1 MFTKQELIRQRQS
14 IEQLKHQNSLSPQS
28 AEKLEQ
34 SIASSWQR
42 SVLSSIPKERL
53 AAPLLN
59 HNKKHN
65 TSLDK
70 ALNACSSELGHIA
83 AQSSMVIAVGDVG
96 STIIWTASSAQMQ
109 SAAEKVHFI
118 AGGQWA
124 EEVVGTNALA
134 LSLKTQQSSCV
145 FSNEHYMESIHDW
158 VCYAAPIIDPYSKQV
173 LGVVDLSTTWKKHN
187 SLGVLAAERC
197 ASIIQTALIDQQRQ
211 HLYIRAFST
220 PQIFFNGKSLVL
232 TPRQIEILAIL
243 VLCPNGSGTY
253 FVGEVASDYF
263 YVPGQPL
270 PHRRSVNWLAQTI
283 LRDDMSDALKN
294 STGSIGT
301 VSTITPHAVEIE
313 KLLGVQ
319 LNDPVL
325 VASDPDVEDAAAF
338 AMEKHL
344 EDFLV
349 KNWAQTELGKDYDIY
364 AEDGEPVGQQ
374 YPTDTGPM
382 DLLAV
387 KKDKSELLVVELK
400 RGKASDVV
408 VGQVLRYMGFV
419 KEDLAESHQAVRG
432 AIIALEDDLRIRRA
446 LAVTPSIQFFRYQIS
461 FKLVKT

>member
-1 MFTKQELIRQRQS
+1 MKNYFRVMLGAK
-14 IEQLKHQNSLSPQS
+14 S
-28 AEKLEQ
+28 A
-34 SIASSWQR
+34 
-42 SVLSSIPKERL
+42 
-53 AAPLLN
+53 
-59 HNKKHN
+59 
-65 TSLDK
+65 
-70 ALNACSSELGHIA
+70 
-83 AQSSMVIAVGDVG
+83 
-96 STIIWTASSAQMQ
+96 
-109 SAAEKVHFI
+109 
-118 AGGQWA
+118 
-124 EEVVGTNALA
+124 
-134 LSLKTQQSSCV
+134 
-145 FSNEHYMESIHDW
+145 
-158 VCYAAPIIDPYSKQV
+158 YAALCREQGFIGADYQIAQ
-173 LGVVDLSTTWKKHN
+173 DLSADLFDNWRDFNQKYRPIFLDAHPEKTMI
-187 SLGVLAAERC
+187 GAGLACGALWTV
-197 ASIIQTALIDQQRQ
+197 AKGIQKGDM
-211 HLYIRAFST
+211 
-220 PQIFFNGKSLVL
+220 
-232 TPRQIEILAIL
+232 

-349 KNWAQTELGKDYDIY
+349 RNWAQTELGKDYDIY

-419 KEDLAESHQAVRG
+419 KEDLAEPNQAVRG

-461 FKLVKT
+461 FKLLKG

>member
-1 MFTKQELIRQRQS
+1 MTNYFRVMLGAK
-14 IEQLKHQNSLSPQS
+14 S
-28 AEKLEQ
+28 A
-34 SIASSWQR
+34 
-42 SVLSSIPKERL
+42 
-53 AAPLLN
+53 
-59 HNKKHN
+59 
-65 TSLDK
+65 
-70 ALNACSSELGHIA
+70 
-83 AQSSMVIAVGDVG
+83 
-96 STIIWTASSAQMQ
+96 
-109 SAAEKVHFI
+109 
-118 AGGQWA
+118 
-124 EEVVGTNALA
+124 
-134 LSLKTQQSSCV
+134 
-145 FSNEHYMESIHDW
+145 
-158 VCYAAPIIDPYSKQV
+158 YAALCREQGFIGADYQIAQ
-173 LGVVDLSTTWKKHN
+173 DLSADLFDNWRDFNQKYRPIFLDAHPEKTMI
-187 SLGVLAAERC
+187 GAGLACGALWTV
-197 ASIIQTALIDQQRQ
+197 AKGIQKGDM
-211 HLYIRAFST
+211 
-220 PQIFFNGKSLVL
+220 
-232 TPRQIEILAIL
+232 

-461 FKLVKT
+461 FKLLKT

>member
-1 MFTKQELIRQRQS
+1 MKNYFRVMLGAK
-14 IEQLKHQNSLSPQS
+14 S
-28 AEKLEQ
+28 A
-34 SIASSWQR
+34 
-42 SVLSSIPKERL
+42 
-53 AAPLLN
+53 
-59 HNKKHN
+59 
-65 TSLDK
+65 
-70 ALNACSSELGHIA
+70 
-83 AQSSMVIAVGDVG
+83 
-96 STIIWTASSAQMQ
+96 
-109 SAAEKVHFI
+109 
-118 AGGQWA
+118 
-124 EEVVGTNALA
+124 
-134 LSLKTQQSSCV
+134 
-145 FSNEHYMESIHDW
+145 
-158 VCYAAPIIDPYSKQV
+158 YAALCREQGFIGADYQIAQ
-173 LGVVDLSTTWKKHN
+173 DLSADLFDNWRDFNQKYRPIFLDAHPEKTMI
-187 SLGVLAAERC
+187 GAGLACGALWTV
-197 ASIIQTALIDQQRQ
+197 AKGIQKGDI
-211 HLYIRAFST
+211 
-220 PQIFFNGKSLVL
+220 
-232 TPRQIEILAIL
+232 

-301 VSTITPHAVEIE
+301 VSTITSHAVEIE

-432 AIIALEDDLRIRRA
+432 VIIALEDDLRIRRA

-461 FKLVKT
+461 FKLLKG

>member
-1 MFTKQELIRQRQS
+1 MKNYFRVMLGAK
-14 IEQLKHQNSLSPQS
+14 S
-28 AEKLEQ
+28 A
-34 SIASSWQR
+34 
-42 SVLSSIPKERL
+42 
-53 AAPLLN
+53 
-59 HNKKHN
+59 
-65 TSLDK
+65 
-70 ALNACSSELGHIA
+70 
-83 AQSSMVIAVGDVG
+83 
-96 STIIWTASSAQMQ
+96 
-109 SAAEKVHFI
+109 
-118 AGGQWA
+118 
-124 EEVVGTNALA
+124 
-134 LSLKTQQSSCV
+134 
-145 FSNEHYMESIHDW
+145 
-158 VCYAAPIIDPYSKQV
+158 YAALCREQGFIGADYQIAQ
-173 LGVVDLSTTWKKHN
+173 DLSADLFDNWRDFNQKYRPIFLDAHPEKTMI
-187 SLGVLAAERC
+187 GAGLACGALWTV
-197 ASIIQTALIDQQRQ
+197 AKGIQKGDI
-211 HLYIRAFST
+211 
-220 PQIFFNGKSLVL
+220 
-232 TPRQIEILAIL
+232 

-432 AIIALEDDLRIRRA
+432 VIIALEDDLRIRRA

-461 FKLVKT
+461 FKLLKG

>member
-1 MFTKQELIRQRQS
+1 MKNYFRVMLGAK
-14 IEQLKHQNSLSPQS
+14 S
-28 AEKLEQ
+28 A
-34 SIASSWQR
+34 
-42 SVLSSIPKERL
+42 
-53 AAPLLN
+53 
-59 HNKKHN
+59 
-65 TSLDK
+65 
-70 ALNACSSELGHIA
+70 
-83 AQSSMVIAVGDVG
+83 
-96 STIIWTASSAQMQ
+96 
-109 SAAEKVHFI
+109 
-118 AGGQWA
+118 
-124 EEVVGTNALA
+124 
-134 LSLKTQQSSCV
+134 
-145 FSNEHYMESIHDW
+145 
-158 VCYAAPIIDPYSKQV
+158 YAALCREQGFIGADYQIAQ
-173 LGVVDLSTTWKKHN
+173 DLSADLFDNWRDFNQKYRPIFLDAHPEKTMI
-187 SLGVLAAERC
+187 GAGLACGALWTV
-197 ASIIQTALIDQQRQ
+197 AKGIQKGDM
-211 HLYIRAFST
+211 
-220 PQIFFNGKSLVL
+220 
-232 TPRQIEILAIL
+232 

-253 FVGEVASDYF
+253 FVGEVVSDYF

-446 LAVTPSIQFFRYQIS
+446 LAVTPNIQFFRYQIS
-461 FKLVKT
+461 FKLLKG

>member
-1 MFTKQELIRQRQS
+1 MKKYYRVMLGA
-14 IEQLKHQNSLSPQS
+14 KS
-28 AEKLEQ
+28 A
-34 SIASSWQR
+34 
-42 SVLSSIPKERL
+42 
-53 AAPLLN
+53 
-59 HNKKHN
+59 
-65 TSLDK
+65 
-70 ALNACSSELGHIA
+70 
-83 AQSSMVIAVGDVG
+83 
-96 STIIWTASSAQMQ
+96 
-109 SAAEKVHFI
+109 
-118 AGGQWA
+118 
-124 EEVVGTNALA
+124 
-134 LSLKTQQSSCV
+134 
-145 FSNEHYMESIHDW
+145 
-158 VCYAAPIIDPYSKQV
+158 YAALCREQGFIGADYQIAQ
-173 LGVVDLSTTWKKHN
+173 DLSADLSDNWRDFNQKYRPIFLVAHPEKTMI
-187 SLGVLAAERC
+187 GAGLAC
-197 ASIIQTALIDQQRQ
+197 GALWTVAKGLQKGDM
-211 HLYIRAFST
+211 
-220 PQIFFNGKSLVL
+220 
-232 TPRQIEILAIL
+232 

-319 LNDPVL
+319 INDPVL
-325 VASDPDVEDAAAF
+325 AASDPDVEDAAAF

-364 AEDGEPVGQQ
+364 TEEGEPVGQQ

-400 RGKASDVV
+400 RGKASDMV

-419 KEDLAESHQAVRG
+419 KEDLAEPHQAVRG

-446 LAVTPSIQFFRYQIS
+446 LAVTPSIEFFRYQIS
-461 FKLVKT
+461 FKLLKA

>member
-1 MFTKQELIRQRQS
+1 MKNYFRVMLGAK
-14 IEQLKHQNSLSPQS
+14 S
-28 AEKLEQ
+28 A
-34 SIASSWQR
+34 
-42 SVLSSIPKERL
+42 
-53 AAPLLN
+53 
-59 HNKKHN
+59 
-65 TSLDK
+65 
-70 ALNACSSELGHIA
+70 
-83 AQSSMVIAVGDVG
+83 
-96 STIIWTASSAQMQ
+96 
-109 SAAEKVHFI
+109 
-118 AGGQWA
+118 
-124 EEVVGTNALA
+124 
-134 LSLKTQQSSCV
+134 
-145 FSNEHYMESIHDW
+145 
-158 VCYAAPIIDPYSKQV
+158 YAALCREQGFIGADYQIAQ
-173 LGVVDLSTTWKKHN
+173 DLSADLFDNWRDFNQKYRPIFLDAHPEKTMI
-187 SLGVLAAERC
+187 GAGLACGALWTV
-197 ASIIQTALIDQQRQ
+197 AKGIQKGDM
-211 HLYIRAFST
+211 
-220 PQIFFNGKSLVL
+220 
-232 TPRQIEILAIL
+232 

-325 VASDPDVEDAAAF
+325 VASAPDVEDAAAF

-446 LAVTPSIQFFRYQIS
+446 LAVTPNIQFFRYQIS
-461 FKLVKT
+461 FKLLKG

>member
-1 MFTKQELIRQRQS
+1 MKNYFRVMLGAK
-14 IEQLKHQNSLSPQS
+14 S
-28 AEKLEQ
+28 A
-34 SIASSWQR
+34 
-42 SVLSSIPKERL
+42 
-53 AAPLLN
+53 
-59 HNKKHN
+59 
-65 TSLDK
+65 
-70 ALNACSSELGHIA
+70 
-83 AQSSMVIAVGDVG
+83 
-96 STIIWTASSAQMQ
+96 
-109 SAAEKVHFI
+109 
-118 AGGQWA
+118 
-124 EEVVGTNALA
+124 
-134 LSLKTQQSSCV
+134 
-145 FSNEHYMESIHDW
+145 
-158 VCYAAPIIDPYSKQV
+158 YAALCREQGFIGADYQIAQ
-173 LGVVDLSTTWKKHN
+173 DLSADLFDNWRDFNQKYRPIFLDAHPEKTMI
-187 SLGVLAAERC
+187 GAGLACGALWTV
-197 ASIIQTALIDQQRQ
+197 AKGIQKGDM
-211 HLYIRAFST
+211 
-220 PQIFFNGKSLVL
+220 
-232 TPRQIEILAIL
+232 

-325 VASDPDVEDAAAF
+325 VASDPYVEDAAAF

-349 KNWAQTELGKDYDIY
+349 RNWAQTELGKDYDIY

-461 FKLVKT
+461 FKLLKG

>member
-1 MFTKQELIRQRQS
+1 MKKYYRVMLGA
-14 IEQLKHQNSLSPQS
+14 KS
-28 AEKLEQ
+28 A
-34 SIASSWQR
+34 
-42 SVLSSIPKERL
+42 
-53 AAPLLN
+53 
-59 HNKKHN
+59 
-65 TSLDK
+65 
-70 ALNACSSELGHIA
+70 
-83 AQSSMVIAVGDVG
+83 
-96 STIIWTASSAQMQ
+96 
-109 SAAEKVHFI
+109 
-118 AGGQWA
+118 
-124 EEVVGTNALA
+124 
-134 LSLKTQQSSCV
+134 
-145 FSNEHYMESIHDW
+145 
-158 VCYAAPIIDPYSKQV
+158 YAALCREQGFIGADYQIAQ
-173 LGVVDLSTTWKKHN
+173 DLSADLFDNWRDFNQKYRPIFLVAHPEKTMI
-187 SLGVLAAERC
+187 GAGLACGALWTV
-197 ASIIQTALIDQQRQ
+197 AKGIQKGDM
-211 HLYIRAFST
+211 
-220 PQIFFNGKSLVL
+220 
-232 TPRQIEILAIL
+232 
-243 VLCPNGSGTY
+243 VLCPNGLGTY

-301 VSTITPHAVEIE
+301 VSTITPHALEIE

-319 LNDPVL
+319 INDPVL

-419 KEDLAESHQAVRG
+419 KEDLAEPHQAVRG

-461 FKLVKT
+461 FKLLKA

>member
-1 MFTKQELIRQRQS
+1 MKNYFRVMLGAK
-14 IEQLKHQNSLSPQS
+14 S
-28 AEKLEQ
+28 A
-34 SIASSWQR
+34 
-42 SVLSSIPKERL
+42 
-53 AAPLLN
+53 
-59 HNKKHN
+59 
-65 TSLDK
+65 
-70 ALNACSSELGHIA
+70 
-83 AQSSMVIAVGDVG
+83 
-96 STIIWTASSAQMQ
+96 
-109 SAAEKVHFI
+109 
-118 AGGQWA
+118 
-124 EEVVGTNALA
+124 
-134 LSLKTQQSSCV
+134 
-145 FSNEHYMESIHDW
+145 
-158 VCYAAPIIDPYSKQV
+158 YAALCREQGFIGADYQIAQ
-173 LGVVDLSTTWKKHN
+173 DLSADLFDNWRDFNQKYRPIFLDAHPKK
-187 SLGVLAAERC
+187 SMIGAGLACGALWTV
-197 ASIIQTALIDQQRQ
+197 AKGIQKGDM
-211 HLYIRAFST
+211 
-220 PQIFFNGKSLVL
+220 
-232 TPRQIEILAIL
+232 

-461 FKLVKT
+461 FKLLKG

>member
-1 MFTKQELIRQRQS
+1 MDLDQHCPKGI
-14 IEQLKHQNSLSPQS
+14 QN
-28 AEKLEQ
+28 
-34 SIASSWQR
+34 
-42 SVLSSIPKERL
+42 
-53 AAPLLN
+53 
-59 HNKKHN
+59 
-65 TSLDK
+65 
-70 ALNACSSELGHIA
+70 
-83 AQSSMVIAVGDVG
+83 GD
-96 STIIWTASSAQMQ
+96 M
-109 SAAEKVHFI
+109 
-118 AGGQWA
+118 
-124 EEVVGTNALA
+124 
-134 LSLKTQQSSCV
+134 
-145 FSNEHYMESIHDW
+145 
-158 VCYAAPIIDPYSKQV
+158 
-173 LGVVDLSTTWKKHN
+173 
-187 SLGVLAAERC
+187 
-197 ASIIQTALIDQQRQ
+197 
-211 HLYIRAFST
+211 
-220 PQIFFNGKSLVL
+220 
-232 TPRQIEILAIL
+232 

-253 FVGEVASDYF
+253 FVGEVVSDYF

>member
-1 MFTKQELIRQRQS
+1 MKNYFRVMLGAK
-14 IEQLKHQNSLSPQS
+14 S
-28 AEKLEQ
+28 A
-34 SIASSWQR
+34 
-42 SVLSSIPKERL
+42 
-53 AAPLLN
+53 
-59 HNKKHN
+59 
-65 TSLDK
+65 
-70 ALNACSSELGHIA
+70 
-83 AQSSMVIAVGDVG
+83 
-96 STIIWTASSAQMQ
+96 
-109 SAAEKVHFI
+109 
-118 AGGQWA
+118 
-124 EEVVGTNALA
+124 
-134 LSLKTQQSSCV
+134 
-145 FSNEHYMESIHDW
+145 
-158 VCYAAPIIDPYSKQV
+158 YAALCREQGFIGADYQIAQ
-173 LGVVDLSTTWKKHN
+173 DLSADLFDNWRDFNQKYRPIFLDAHPEKTMI
-187 SLGVLAAERC
+187 GAGLACGALWTV
-197 ASIIQTALIDQQRQ
+197 AKGIQKGDI
-211 HLYIRAFST
+211 
-220 PQIFFNGKSLVL
+220 
-232 TPRQIEILAIL
+232 

-432 AIIALEDDLRIRRA
+432 VIIALEDDLRIRRA
-446 LAVTPSIQFFRYQIS
+446 LAVTPNIQFFRYQIS
-461 FKLVKT
+461 FKLLKG

>member
-1 MFTKQELIRQRQS
+1 MKNYFRVMLGAK
-14 IEQLKHQNSLSPQS
+14 S
-28 AEKLEQ
+28 A
-34 SIASSWQR
+34 
-42 SVLSSIPKERL
+42 
-53 AAPLLN
+53 
-59 HNKKHN
+59 
-65 TSLDK
+65 
-70 ALNACSSELGHIA
+70 
-83 AQSSMVIAVGDVG
+83 
-96 STIIWTASSAQMQ
+96 
-109 SAAEKVHFI
+109 
-118 AGGQWA
+118 
-124 EEVVGTNALA
+124 
-134 LSLKTQQSSCV
+134 
-145 FSNEHYMESIHDW
+145 
-158 VCYAAPIIDPYSKQV
+158 YAALCREQGFIGADYQIAQ
-173 LGVVDLSTTWKKHN
+173 DLSADLFDNWRDFKQKYRPIFLDAHPEKTMI
-187 SLGVLAAERC
+187 GAGLACGALWTV
-197 ASIIQTALIDQQRQ
+197 AKGIQKGDI
-211 HLYIRAFST
+211 
-220 PQIFFNGKSLVL
+220 
-232 TPRQIEILAIL
+232 

-301 VSTITPHAVEIE
+301 VSTITSHAVEIE

-319 LNDPVL
+319 LNDSVL
-325 VASDPDVEDAAAF
+325 VASAPDVEDAAAF

-432 AIIALEDDLRIRRA
+432 VIIALEDDLRIRRA

-461 FKLVKT
+461 FKLLKG

>member
-1 MFTKQELIRQRQS
+1 MKNYFRVMLGAK
-14 IEQLKHQNSLSPQS
+14 S
-28 AEKLEQ
+28 A
-34 SIASSWQR
+34 
-42 SVLSSIPKERL
+42 
-53 AAPLLN
+53 
-59 HNKKHN
+59 
-65 TSLDK
+65 
-70 ALNACSSELGHIA
+70 
-83 AQSSMVIAVGDVG
+83 
-96 STIIWTASSAQMQ
+96 
-109 SAAEKVHFI
+109 
-118 AGGQWA
+118 
-124 EEVVGTNALA
+124 
-134 LSLKTQQSSCV
+134 
-145 FSNEHYMESIHDW
+145 
-158 VCYAAPIIDPYSKQV
+158 YAALCREQGFIGADYQIAQ
-173 LGVVDLSTTWKKHN
+173 DLSADLFDNWRDFNQKYRPIFLDAHPEKTMI
-187 SLGVLAAERC
+187 GAGLACGALWTV
-197 ASIIQTALIDQQRQ
+197 AKGIQKGDM
-211 HLYIRAFST
+211 
-220 PQIFFNGKSLVL
+220 
-232 TPRQIEILAIL
+232 

-283 LRDDMSDALKN
+283 LRDDMSEALKN

-446 LAVTPSIQFFRYQIS
+446 LAVTPNIQFFRYQIS
-461 FKLVKT
+461 FKLLKG

>member
-1 MFTKQELIRQRQS
+1 MKNYFRVMLGAK
-14 IEQLKHQNSLSPQS
+14 S
-28 AEKLEQ
+28 A
-34 SIASSWQR
+34 
-42 SVLSSIPKERL
+42 
-53 AAPLLN
+53 
-59 HNKKHN
+59 
-65 TSLDK
+65 
-70 ALNACSSELGHIA
+70 
-83 AQSSMVIAVGDVG
+83 
-96 STIIWTASSAQMQ
+96 
-109 SAAEKVHFI
+109 
-118 AGGQWA
+118 
-124 EEVVGTNALA
+124 
-134 LSLKTQQSSCV
+134 
-145 FSNEHYMESIHDW
+145 
-158 VCYAAPIIDPYSKQV
+158 YAALCREQGFIGADYQIAQ
-173 LGVVDLSTTWKKHN
+173 DLSADLFDNWRDFNQKYRPIFLDAHPEKTMI
-187 SLGVLAAERC
+187 GAGLACGALWTV
-197 ASIIQTALIDQQRQ
+197 AKGIQKGDI
-211 HLYIRAFST
+211 
-220 PQIFFNGKSLVL
+220 
-232 TPRQIEILAIL
+232 

-301 VSTITPHAVEIE
+301 VSTITSHAVEIE

-319 LNDPVL
+319 LNDSVL
-325 VASDPDVEDAAAF
+325 DASAPDVEDAAAF

-446 LAVTPSIQFFRYQIS
+446 LAVTPNIQFFRYQIS
-461 FKLVKT
+461 FKLLKG

>member
-1 MFTKQELIRQRQS
+1 MKNYFRVMLGAK
-14 IEQLKHQNSLSPQS
+14 S
-28 AEKLEQ
+28 A
-34 SIASSWQR
+34 
-42 SVLSSIPKERL
+42 
-53 AAPLLN
+53 
-59 HNKKHN
+59 
-65 TSLDK
+65 
-70 ALNACSSELGHIA
+70 
-83 AQSSMVIAVGDVG
+83 
-96 STIIWTASSAQMQ
+96 
-109 SAAEKVHFI
+109 
-118 AGGQWA
+118 
-124 EEVVGTNALA
+124 
-134 LSLKTQQSSCV
+134 
-145 FSNEHYMESIHDW
+145 
-158 VCYAAPIIDPYSKQV
+158 YAALCREQGFIGADYQIAQ
-173 LGVVDLSTTWKKHN
+173 DLSADLFDNWRDFNQKYRPIFLDAHPEK
-187 SLGVLAAERC
+187 SMIGAGLACGALWTV
-197 ASIIQTALIDQQRQ
+197 AKGIQKGDI
-211 HLYIRAFST
+211 
-220 PQIFFNGKSLVL
+220 
-232 TPRQIEILAIL
+232 

-319 LNDPVL
+319 LNDSVL

-432 AIIALEDDLRIRRA
+432 VIIALEDDLRIRRA